1 MPSWTTWQSVCFCV
15 LQASWLLSRKVQEVR
30 WDKEQHSLCRLEV
43 MLDESNTDPE
53 DPVSVHISVVSN
65 FDLIWLQLI
74 KTYLFWVFY
83 FPLVKCRTKSFVEH
97 SIKSVTAK
105 VSWSQNIPDN
115 MATWLV
121 SCRHVALATLM
132 LLQHHQYRI
141 VMIVQLFSHRI
152 VLFEGD
158 RTQILVAGLK
168 TTKCQSP

>member
-43 MLDESNTDPE
+43 MLYESNTYQCCFL
-53 DPVSVHISVVSN
+53 I
-65 FDLIWLQLI
+65 LIWFDFSWLRLI
-74 KTYLFWVFY
+74 CFEFFTFLWLSVGQNHLLNTVLKVLL
-83 FPLVKCRTKSFVEH
+83 PKCLEVK
-97 SIKSVTAK
+97 I
-105 VSWSQNIPDN
+105 SQT
-115 MATWLV
+115 TWQ
-121 SCRHVALATLM
+121 RVALATLM

>member
-43 MLDESNTDPE
+43 MLDESSTE
-53 DPVSVHISVVSN
+53 HSSRYCIGSYQCC
-65 FDLIWLQLI
+65 FLILIWFDFSWLRLI
-74 KTYLFWVFY
+74 CFEFFTFL
-83 FPLVKCRTKSFVEH
+83 LVKCRTKSFVEP

-152 VLFEGD
+152 VLFWRGQDPDSGGRVENN
-158 RTQILVAGLK
+158 
-168 TTKCQSP
+168 